1 VLDWPG
7 ILDSDAAAVGGKA
20 WQLARLWQFGL
31 PVPEGLVISATALA
45 QAGIRGEGGDSGG
58 NHGGMMAEDVSPE
71 LLDALRHQLAF
82 RGWLDRPLAVR
93 SSAVSEDSAKAS
105 FAGIYRSCLNV
116 RGFDQVRSA
125 LREVRASLHSPA
137 AVAYRRKL
145 NMGQDDAIPAMAV
158 IVMPLLPAVASGIA
172 FTCDPAS
179 GRDDRIIIH
188 AQWGLGESLVSGQA
202 AGDEYVFGENA
213 LDDHWALLAQSK
225 GGKLVKAMAR
235 PEGGTETVS
244 TPAVEAGS
252 FVLSSSETLELA
264 ELVRDAAVALDFS
277 RPFYDVEWVWDGD
290 RFWLTQARPVTAL
303 PRYTYP
309 ALRNQPAYWTRG
321 NTCEVVPEPL
331 SAIDWSNSRKLVNGL
346 LTQGYLLA
354 GYGGLPGAQRA
365 GLFRGYLYL
374 ELSLLQWECFDALGV
389 PPQAVNALVGGQQ
402 PEIVLPAQTS
412 ADRFGRL
419 RRLARYA
426 LRSPAR
432 RRKGMQAVERAM
444 MEAAQWRRQPLP
456 EDAAGLKA
464 ELLRRFHAG
473 RGAVDL
479 FFLQGSGGA
488 GLSMLV
494 EQLDK
499 SFPGEG
505 HALATALLAGGE
517 PSVTAQQGY
526 DLMAL
531 AGLWRKAYGGQSGMT
546 VSEAPE
552 TRLQDSEAGAF
563 RRAYHEFLERYG
575 HRGVYESYFRNP
587 RWREAPEYLD
597 SLLAQLADSNEAAL
611 RSRQQAALAEAM
623 NRIRRGVPFWKR
635 LFILHLAKVASQ
647 ECNQREAARSALVAY
662 MEPERQALLAV
673 GRYLARQGAL
683 AGEADVFKLMLSEVL
698 RALGGDIPAKGIKA
712 RVEGRKRLFEQW
724 SQEVAPD
731 LLVEPPAGQPMEG
744 QPMEGQPQPFDAGAG
759 AYAMRAGH
767 AGNAESAAEGNAVRR
782 YQGIPT
788 GTGRAR
794 GRACVLRHP
803 SEGHRL
809 QSGDILVAHSTD
821 PGWTPLFLKAAGL
834 VVETGGYL
842 SHGAIVAREFAIPA
856 VVNLPGI
863 LSSLKDG
870 DMVEVDGRS
879 GEVTLFGERE
889 LLPEG
894 LV

>member
-1 VLDWPG
+1 MSGNDYPGAVLDWPG
-7 ILDSDAAAVGGKA
+7 VLETDAKTVGGKA
-20 WQLARLWQFGL
+20 WQLARLWQLGL
-31 PVPEGLVISATALA
+31 PTPEGLVITAAALA
-45 QAGIRGEGGDSGG
+45 QGGVRSEAGDRDDGQDGA
-58 NHGGMMAEDVSPE
+58 MAEDVSPE
-71 LLDALRHQLAF
+71 LLDALRHELAS
-82 RGWLDRPLAVR
+82 RGWLERPLAVR
-93 SSAVSEDSAKAS
+93 SSAVGEDSTKAS

-116 RGFDQVRSA
+116 RGLDQVRSA

-137 AVAYRRKL
+137 AEAYRRKL
-145 NMGQDDAIPAMAV
+145 NPDQADAAPAMAV

-179 GRDDRIIIH
+179 GREDRMIIH

-202 AGDEYVFGENA
+202 AGDEYVLGENA
-213 LDDHWALLAQSK
+213 LDDHWVLLEQSK
-225 GGKLVKAMAR
+225 GGKLVKAVAL
-235 PEGGTETVS
+235 PQGGTEMMA
-244 TPAVEAGS
+244 TPAAEAGS
-252 FVLSSSETLELA
+252 FVLSSSQALELA
-264 ELVRDAAVALDFS
+264 ELVRDAAVALDFCQ
-277 RPFYDVEWVWDGD
+277 PFYDVEWVWDGD
-290 RFWLTQARPVTAL
+290 RFWLTQARPITAV
-303 PRYTYP
+303 PRYTYA

-346 LTQGYLLA
+346 LTQGYMLA
-354 GYGGLPGAQRA
+354 GYRGLPGAQRA
-365 GLFRGYLYL
+365 GLFRGRLYL
-374 ELSLLQWECFDALGV
+374 ELSLLQWECFDALAV

-402 PEIVLPAQTS
+402 PEIALPVQTA
-412 ADRFGRL
+412 ADRFARL

-456 EDAAGLKA
+456 EDTSGLQT

-526 DLMAL
+526 DLVAL
-531 AGLWRKAYGGQSGMT
+531 ARLWKKASGGQSGMT
-546 VSEAPE
+546 AASQALEA
-552 TRLQDSEAGAF
+552 RSQDAEADAF
-563 RRAYHEFLERYG
+563 RRAYDGFLERYG
-575 HRGVYESYFRNP
+575 HRGVYETYFRNP

-635 LFILHLAKVASQ
+635 LFILHLAKVARE

-662 MEPERQALLAV
+662 MEPERQALLAA
-673 GRYLARQGAL
+673 GRYLTRQGAL
-683 AGEADVFKLMLSEVL
+683 TRETDVFQLMLSEVL
-698 RALGGDIPAKGIKA
+698 RALGGNIPASGIRA
-712 RVEGRKRLFEQW
+712 RVEGRKQLFEQW
-724 SQEVAPD
+724 SQETVPD
-731 LLVEPPAGQPMEG
+731 LLVEPPVGQPMER
-744 QPMEGQPQPFDAGAG
+744 QPQPFDAEAD
-759 AYAMRAGH
+759 AYSGN
-767 AGNAESAAEGNAVRR
+767 AGNAGEGNAMRR

-803 SEGHRL
+803 SEGHKL
-809 QSGDILVAHSTD
+809 QTGDILVAHSTD
-821 PGWTPLFLKAAGL
+821 PGWTPLFLKAEGL

-863 LSSLKDG
+863 LDRLKDG
-870 DMVEVDGRS
+870 DMVEVNGRN
-879 GEVTLFGERE
+879 GEVTLFGERARD
-889 LLPEG
+889 PG
-894 LV
+894 

>member
-1 VLDWPG
+1 MSGNDYAGVVLDWFG
-7 ILDSDAAAVGGKA
+7 VLKTDAATVGGKA
-20 WQLARLWQFGL
+20 WHLARLWELGL
-31 PVPEGLVISATALA
+31 PVPEGLVITAAALA
-45 QAGIRGEGGDSGG
+45 PDGVRGEAGDRDDGQDG
-58 NHGGMMAEDVSPE
+58 ITAEDVSPE
-71 LLDALRHQLAF
+71 LFDALRHQLAS
-82 RGWLDRPLAVR
+82 RGWLGRPLAVR
-93 SSAVSEDSAKAS
+93 SSAVGEDSAKAS

-125 LREVRASLHSPA
+125 IREVRASLHSPA
-137 AVAYRRKL
+137 AVAYRNKL
-145 NMGQDDAIPAMAV
+145 NTGQADAAPAIAV

-179 GRDDRIIIH
+179 GRDDRMIIH

-225 GGKLVKAMAR
+225 GGKLVKAIAR
-235 PEGGTETVS
+235 PEGGTEMVT

-252 FVLSSSETLELA
+252 FVLSSSRALELA

-277 RPFYDVEWVWDGD
+277 QPFYDVEWVWDGD
-290 RFWLTQARPVTAL
+290 RFWLTQARPVTAV
-303 PRYTYP
+303 PRYTYA

-346 LTQGYLLA
+346 LTQGYMLA
-354 GYGGLPGAQRA
+354 GYRGLPSAQRA
-365 GLFRGYLYL
+365 ALFRGYLYL

-402 PEIVLPAQTS
+402 PEIAMPVQTA
-412 ADRFGRL
+412 ADRFARL

-426 LRSPAR
+426 LRSSVR

-456 EDAAGLKA
+456 EDTSGLQT

-494 EQLDK
+494 DHLDK

-531 AGLWRKAYGGQSGMT
+531 ASLWKKASGGQSGMT
-546 VSEAPE
+546 ASQALEA
-552 TRLQDSEAGAF
+552 RSQDAEGYAF
-563 RRAYHEFLERYG
+563 RRAYDAFLERYG
-575 HRGVYESYFRNP
+575 HRGVYETYFRNP

-597 SLLAQLADSNEAAL
+597 SLLAQLADSNETAL

-623 NRIRRGVPFWKR
+623 SRIRRRAPIWKR
-635 LFILHLAKVASQ
+635 LFVLHLAKVARQ

-662 MEPERQALLAV
+662 MEPERQALLAA
-673 GRYLARQGAL
+673 GRYLTRQGAL
-683 AGEADVFKLMLSEVL
+683 AGETDVFQLMLSEVL
-698 RALGGDIPAKGIKA
+698 RALGGNIPANGIRA

-724 SQEVAPD
+724 SQETPPD

-744 QPMEGQPQPFDAGAG
+744 QPQRFDAEAD
-759 AYAMRAGH
+759 AYSGN
-767 AGNAESAAEGNAVRR
+767 AGNTAGENVLRR

-803 SEGHRL
+803 SEGHKL

-821 PGWTPLFLKAAGL
+821 PGWTPLFLKAEGL

-863 LSSLKDG
+863 LSRLRDG
-870 DMVEVDGRS
+870 DLVEVDGRN
-879 GEVTLFGERE
+879 GEVTLFGDR
-889 LLPEG
+889 
-894 LV
+894 

>member
-1 VLDWPG
+1 
-7 ILDSDAAAVGGKA
+7 
-20 WQLARLWQFGL
+20 
-31 PVPEGLVISATALA
+31 
-45 QAGIRGEGGDSGG
+45 
-58 NHGGMMAEDVSPE
+58 
-71 LLDALRHQLAF
+71 
-82 RGWLDRPLAVR
+82 LAVR
-93 SSAVSEDSAKAS
+93 SSAVGEDSTKAS

-125 LREVRASLHSPA
+125 IREVRASLHSPA
-137 AVAYRRKL
+137 AAAYRNKL
-145 NMGQDDAIPAMAV
+145 NMDQAGAIPAMAV

-202 AGDEYVFGENA
+202 AGDEYIFEESA
-213 LDDHWALLAQSK
+213 LDDHWVLLAQSK
-225 GGKLVKAMAR
+225 GSKLVKAIAR
-235 PEGGTETVS
+235 PEGGTEAIA

-252 FVLSSSETLELA
+252 FVLSSSQALELA

-277 RPFYDVEWVWDGD
+277 KPFYDVEWVWDGE
-290 RFWLTQARPVTAL
+290 RFWLTQARPVTAM
-303 PRYTYP
+303 PRYTYA
-309 ALRNQPAYWTRG
+309 ALRDQRAYWTRG

-346 LTQGYLLA
+346 LTQGYMLA
-354 GYGGLPGAQRA
+354 GYEGLPGAQRA

-389 PPQAVNALVGGQQ
+389 PPKAVNALVGGQQ
-402 PEIVLPAQTS
+402 PEIGLPIQTP
-412 ADRFGRL
+412 ADRFARL
-419 RRLARYA
+419 LRLARYA

-444 MEAAQWRRQPLP
+444 IEAGQWRREPLP
-456 EDAAGLKA
+456 QETAGLQA
-464 ELLRRFHAG
+464 ELLRRFRAG

-488 GLSMLV
+488 GLSMLA

-505 HALATALLAGGE
+505 HALAAALLAGGE

-531 AGLWRKAYGGQSGMT
+531 ASLWQKAFRKQSGI
-546 VSEAPE
+546 VCDAEALE
-552 TRLQDSEAGAF
+552 ACLQEAEGRAF
-563 RRAYHEFLERYG
+563 RRAYGEFLERYG
-575 HRGVYESYFRNP
+575 HRGVYETYFRNP

-597 SLLAQLADSNEAAL
+597 SLLAQLADADEAAL
-611 RSRQQAALAEAM
+611 RSRQHAALAEAM
-623 NRIRRGVPFWKR
+623 NRIRQGVPFWKR
-635 LFILHLAKVASQ
+635 LFILHLAKVARQ
-647 ECNQREAARSALVAY
+647 ECNQREAARGALVAY
-662 MEPERQALLAV
+662 MEPERQALLAA
-673 GRYLARQGAL
+673 GRYLVRQGAL
-683 AGEADVFKLMLSEVL
+683 AQETDVFQLMLSEVL
-698 RALGGDIPAKGIKA
+698 RALQGDIPANGIRT
-712 RVEGRKRLFEQW
+712 RVEGRKRLFKQW
-724 SQEVAPD
+724 SRETPPD
-731 LLVEPPAGQPMEG
+731 LVVEPPMGQSMEG
-744 QPMEGQPQPFDAGAG
+744 QPFDADFRAHAG
-759 AYAMRAGH
+759 LVGH
-767 AGNAESAAEGNAVRR
+767 ASNDGNTAEENTMRR

-803 SEGHRL
+803 SEGHKL

-821 PGWTPLFLKAAGL
+821 PGWTPLFLRAGGL

-863 LSSLKDG
+863 LETLKDG
-870 DMVEVDGRS
+870 DMVEVDGRN
-879 GEVTLFGERE
+879 GEVTLFGERQ
-889 LLPEG
+889 LL
-894 LV
+894 